1 MKTIKNL
8 LIAVIGTAIF
18 ILPSVNTQAATITF
32 SDSTFNN
39 EDWKLTP
46 FIHGSAVENAYQ
58 IASINNQFRLIVN
71 TIYPNPNVSFSYI
84 FGFNKRIGA
93 VYNPQ
98 LQGAISSIDY
108 SENSILFS
116 QSIYG
121 QLTGLALKQN
131 QKIYVATVGAT
142 QEYNWTTKSANNLQQ
157 SDFYN
162 FSFISNATEN
172 PDFSSTGSPIEL
184 GFFRANS
191 TCLGCAGY
199 GYTMV
204 GGIDNWSVKINQDE
218 SQPVPEP
225 TDESQPVPEPT
236 TVLSGLAFSA
246 FIAKMRM
253 KRKRQQNPL
262 ESTGS

>member
-8 LIAVIGTAIF
+8 SIALIGTAIF
-18 ILPSVNTQAATITF
+18 LLPSVNTQAATITF

-46 FIHGSAVENAYQ
+46 LIYGSAVENAYQ
-58 IASINNQFRLIVN
+58 IASSNNQFRLIVN
-71 TIYPNPNVSFSYI
+71 TLYPDPNGSFSFI
-84 FGFNKRIGA
+84 LGFNQRIGA

-121 QLTGLALKQN
+121 QATGLALKQN
-131 QKIYVATVGAT
+131 QKIYIARVGAT
-142 QEYNWTTKSANNLQQ
+142 QEYSWTTKSANNLQQ
-157 SDFYN
+157 SN
-162 FSFISNATEN
+162 FSFAGNATEN
-172 PDFSSTGSPIEL
+172 PDFSSTGTPIEL

-191 TCLGCAGY
+191 TCAGCG

-204 GGIDNWSVKINQDE
+204 AGIDNWSVKINQDE

>member
-8 LIAVIGTAIF
+8 SIAVIGTAIF
-18 ILPSVNTQAATITF
+18 LLQSTHTQAGTITF

-39 EDWKLTP
+39 EDWELTP
-46 FIHGSAVENAYQ
+46 FIYGSAGVNTNQ
-58 IASINNQFRLIVN
+58 IASSDNQFRLIVN
-71 TIYPNPNVSFSYI
+71 TLYPNPNGSFSYI
-84 FGFNKRIGA
+84 LGFNQRIGA

-131 QKIYVATVGAT
+131 QKIYMATVGAT
-142 QEYNWTTKSANNLQQ
+142 QEYSWTTKSANNLQQ

-172 PDFSSTGSPIEL
+172 PDFSSTGTPIEL

-191 TCLGCAGY
+191 TCLGCG

-204 GGIDNWSVKINQDE
+204 AGIDNWSVKINQDE

-225 TDESQPVPEPT
+225 A